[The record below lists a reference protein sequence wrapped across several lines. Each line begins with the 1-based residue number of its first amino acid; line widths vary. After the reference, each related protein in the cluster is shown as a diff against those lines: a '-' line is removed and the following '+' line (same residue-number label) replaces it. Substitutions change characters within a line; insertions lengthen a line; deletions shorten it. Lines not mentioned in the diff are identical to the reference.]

1 MTGVL
6 ADWKE
11 VRLDD
16 HCEANWGNTTI
27 TKSSYV
33 DSGVT
38 AFSASGPDGFVSWHE
53 HDGEGIVLS
62 AIGALC
68 GKTWLAHGK
77 WTPIKN
83 TIWIKSKSI
92 SCSTGYLYHATSN
105 PDVWPSRGA
114 AQPFIALGDV
124 RDLEFLLPPLKE
136 QEAIAEALSD
146 ADEAIESLDSLITKK
161 RDVKQAAMQQL
172 LTGLTRLPGFTA
184 DWKEVR
190 LGDLGSFSKGAGIK
204 KDDVVSAGVPC
215 VRYGQLYTEHD
226 SVIRSVRSFVSTK
239 VASTSRPLVVGEILF
254 AGSGET
260 KAEIGKC
267 VAYVD
272 GIGAVAGGDLVILT
286 PKQCSSIFL
295 GYALNSPEVVRQKM
309 ARAQGDAVVHISA
322 ASLATVVV
330 GLPSLKEQE
339 AIAES
344 LSAMDDELEALNEQI
359 LKLRMLKEG
368 MMQDLLTGKV
378 RLV

>member
-1 MTGVL
+1 MTPL
-6 ADWKE
+6 PADWKE
-11 VRLDD
+11 VRVGD
-16 HCEANWGNTTI
+16 HCDANWGNTTI

-53 HDGEGIVLS
+53 HNGDGIVLS

-68 GKTWLAHGK
+68 GKTWLAQGE

-83 TIWIKSKSI
+83 TIWIKSKS
-92 SCSTGYLYHATSN
+92 SNCSTRYVYHATSN
-105 PDVWPSRGA
+105 PEVWPSRGA

-124 RDLEFLLPPLKE
+124 RVLKLLLPPLKE

-146 ADEAIESLDSLITKK
+146 ADAAIESLDALIAKK
-161 RDVKQAAMQQL
+161 RDVKQAVMQQL
-172 LTGLTRLPGFTA
+172 LTGRTRLPGFTA
-184 DWKEVR
+184 AWKDVR

-215 VRYGQLYTEHD
+215 IRYGQLYTEHD
-226 SVIRSVRSFVSTK
+226 SVIRSVRSFVSTE

-330 GLPSLKEQE
+330 GLTSLKEQE
-339 AIAES
+339 AIAEA
-344 LSAMDDELEALNEQI
+344 LTVMDDELEALNEQV
-359 LKLRMLKEG
+359 LKLRMVKEG